1 MLLDWLC
8 YQFVRWF
15 PVWKLN
21 PTGRIYGG
29 FILPKCGN
37 WIYRDWQR
45 ERDLERR
52 VAELEEDNRRL
63 REAIRKADR
72 RL

>member
-1 MLLDWLC
+1 MVRVEAPSDAEAERDGEVMLLDWLC

-21 PTGRIYGG
+21 PKGRIYGG
-29 FILPKCGN
+29 FILPRCGN

-45 ERDLERR
+45 E
-52 VAELEEDNRRL
+52 
-63 REAIRKADR
+63 
-72 RL
+72 

>member
-1 MLLDWLC
+1 MAPEEGEVMLLDWLC

-21 PTGRIYGG
+21 PKGRIYGG
-29 FILPKCGN
+29 FILPRCGN

-45 ERDLERR
+45 E
-52 VAELEEDNRRL
+52 
-63 REAIRKADR
+63 
-72 RL
+72 